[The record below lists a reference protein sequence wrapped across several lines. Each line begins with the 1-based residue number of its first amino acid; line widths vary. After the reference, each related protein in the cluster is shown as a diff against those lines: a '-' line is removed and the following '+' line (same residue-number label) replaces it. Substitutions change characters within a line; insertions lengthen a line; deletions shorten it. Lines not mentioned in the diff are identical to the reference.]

1 MEVDRSTPTGWTRNA
16 RGFDEPPNSSP
27 SGKSVLVFF
36 GAIAA
41 VILVAILFLKLT
53 A

>member
-16 RGFDEPPNSSP
+16 QGFDEAPNSSP
-27 SGKSVLVFF
+27 SGKSVFLFF

-41 VILVAILFLKLT
+41 VILVAILLLG
-53 A
+53 